1 MNDDSMNRMSEDL
14 QKIFDN
20 DSKCARLL
28 KKVLR
33 DERSFDLRVQRIQE
47 FQAYLQKS
55 DSSKFIMKL
64 AEPALNILF
73 EQFQERSHETIRS
86 ELAHCIGLIVR
97 KNDIQKQLLINAF
110 HHTIQNE
117 HEVLCLTDHIQ
128 HISEQFKKV
137 LESIVHAPLMTTVT
151 DTIIVLSRI
160 YPQVFQEIFVD
171 IVDILIGWYI
181 EPLPTDRILEYTAQA
196 LHKFRPF

>member
-86 ELAHCIGLIVR
+86 ELAHCIGLIGFVM
-97 KNDIQKQLLINAF
+97 L
-110 HHTIQNE
+110 NE
-117 HEVLCLTDHIQ
+117 GDP
-128 HISEQFKKV
+128 K
-137 LESIVHAPLMTTVT
+137 
-151 DTIIVLSRI
+151 
-160 YPQVFQEIFVD
+160 
-171 IVDILIGWYI
+171 
-181 EPLPTDRILEYTAQA
+181 
-196 LHKFRPF
+196 